1 MTPKSILAIT
11 DLTARTASALSRAA
25 RLAAEHNAALKLVHA
40 AWSGEGPRAEAAC
53 HLAHQALQLEQRHG
67 LRVRTAS
74 RPMNTLQDL
83 ADEAQGADLLV
94 MSAVNE
100 ERSLRSFFCGSA
112 AERLMRIAGRPVLVV
127 RQPADAPYQR
137 LLIAVDFSQASRML
151 VEHAFALHP
160 SAQVELFHAISTV
173 NERKLRGA
181 DVPEHVVEAY
191 RHECRRH
198 AQDQMLGFADSTEAR
213 RNRVSWALGR
223 GDAGRQAVVQQ
234 QHSGAELLVVGKH
247 RASALSDFVF
257 GSVAKRVL
265 RMATGDVM
273 VVPHDAAPA
282 TRAAD
287 IRQPGSVEPMTRRVR
302 AGAQTPVS

>member
-1 MTPKSILAIT
+1 
-11 DLTARTASALSRAA
+11 
-25 RLAAEHNAALKLVHA
+25 
-40 AWSGEGPRAEAAC
+40 
-53 HLAHQALQLEQRHG
+53 
-67 LRVRTAS
+67 
-74 RPMNTLQDL
+74 MNTLQDL

-151 VEHAFALHP
+151 VEHTFALHA

-173 NERKLRGA
+173 NERKLRG
-181 DVPEHVVEAY
+181 
-191 RHECRRH
+191 
-198 AQDQMLGFADSTEAR
+198 
-213 RNRVSWALGR
+213 
-223 GDAGRQAVVQQ
+223 DAGRQAAVQQ